1 MARLDRYVFR
11 EVAVAWVGVTGV
23 LLLILVS
30 NQLATVLGQAA
41 ERGYPKEVIGGLIGL
56 TTIQNLT
63 VLIPIGL
70 LLGIVLALG
79 RLYHESEM
87 AAMRACGV
95 GSGSLLRPIGLLSAV
110 VVAFLAWLSLF
121 GAPNAYGRAQEIR
134 REALRQAQ
142 FGTLEPGKFHTFAGG
157 NAVFYAESA
166 DPDGTLRK
174 VFVQR
179 RAGDRLEVAL
189 AERARH
195 TVEEGGALHV
205 LVLYDGERYEGTPG
219 QAIMRRV
226 RFAEHGMPVRVAD
239 PATGASRIEARPT
252 RELLGSPDPK
262 AQAELQWRVSLPLM
276 AIVLTLLAV
285 PLAELKPRQGRYG
298 RIGAAILVYFVY
310 SNLVSAARTWVEKGS
325 LAPAIGLWWPHLI
338 VLGIALFLLYRQ
350 SPPEWATR

>member
-1 MARLDRYVFR
+1 LGRLDRYVFR

-30 NQLATVLGQAA
+30 NQLAAVLGQAA

-79 RLYHESEM
+79 RLYQESEM
-87 AAMRACGV
+87 AAMRACGI
-95 GSGSLLRPIGLLSAV
+95 GTGRLLRPIGLLAAV
-110 VVAFLAWLSLF
+110 VVAFLAWLALH
-121 GAPNAYGRAQEIR
+121 GAPQAYGRAQEIR

-142 FGTLEPGKFHTFAGG
+142 FGALVPGKFHTFAGG
-157 NAVFYAESA
+157 SAVFYAESA

-219 QAIMRRV
+219 QAVMRRV
-226 RFAEHGMPVRVAD
+226 RFAEHGLPVRVAD
-239 PATGASRIEARPT
+239 PATGPQRIEARST
-252 RELLGSPDPK
+252 RDLLASPDREAK
-262 AQAELQWRVSLPLM
+262 AELQWRISLPLM
-276 AIVLTLLAV
+276 AVVLTLLAV
-285 PLAELKPRQGRYG
+285 PLSELKPRQGRYG

-310 SNLVSAARTWVEKGS
+310 SNLVSAAKTWVEKGS
-325 LAPAIGLWWPHLI
+325 LDPAVGLWWTHAI
-338 VLGIALFLLYRQ
+338 VLVAALVLLYRQ
-350 SPPEWATR
+350 SPPSWATR

>member
-1 MARLDRYVFR
+1 LGRLDRYVLR
-11 EVAVAWVGVTGV
+11 EVAVAWLGVTGV

-30 NQLATVLGQAA
+30 NQLASVLGQAA

-56 TTIQNLT
+56 TSIQNLT

-95 GSGSLLRPIGLLSAV
+95 GTGTLLRPIGLLAAV
-110 VVAFLAWLSLF
+110 VVAFLAWLALF
-121 GAPNAYGRAQEIR
+121 GAPAAFSRAQDIR

-142 FGTLEPGKFHTFAGG
+142 FGVLEPGKFHTFSGG
-157 NAVFYAESA
+157 NSVFYAESV

-179 RAGDRLEVAL
+179 RVGDRLEVAL
-189 AERARH
+189 AERATH
-195 TVEEGGALHV
+195 TTEEGGLVHV
-205 LVLYDGERYEGTPG
+205 LTLFDGERYEGVPG
-219 QAIMRRV
+219 QPTMRRV
-226 RFAEHGMPVRVAD
+226 RFVEHGLPVRVAD
-239 PATGASRIEARPT
+239 PASGPTRVEARST
-252 RELLGSPDPK
+252 RDLMAATDRKS
-262 AQAELQWRVSLPLM
+262 QAELQWRVSLPLM

-285 PLAELKPRQGRYG
+285 PLSELKPRQGRYG

-325 LAPAIGLWWPHLI
+325 LSPAVGVWWTHLV
-338 VLGIALFLLYRQ
+338 VLAVALFLLYRQ
-350 SPPEWATR
+350 SPPDWATK

>member
-1 MARLDRYVFR
+1 MFR
-11 EVAVAWVGVTGV
+11 EVALAWLAVTGV

-30 NQLATVLGQAA
+30 NQLAAVLGQAA

-56 TTIQNLT
+56 TTVQNLT

-95 GSGSLLRPIGLLSAV
+95 GTGSLLRPIGLLAAV
-110 VVAFLAWLSLF
+110 IVAFLGWLALY
-121 GAPNAYGRAQEIR
+121 GAPQAYAKAQDIR
-134 REALRQAQ
+134 REALRAAQ
-142 FGTLEPGKFHTFAGG
+142 FGALEPGKFHTFAGG
-157 NAVFYAESA
+157 NAVFYAESIE
-166 DPDGTLRK
+166 PDGAFRK

-179 RAGDRLEVAL
+179 RVGDRLEVAL

-195 TVEEGGALHV
+195 VVEENGALHV
-205 LVLYDGERYEGTPG
+205 LVLYDGERYEGVPG
-219 QAIMRRV
+219 QAVMRRV
-226 RFAEHGMPVRVAD
+226 RFAEHGLPVRIAD
-239 PATGASRIEARPT
+239 PATGPSRVEARPT
-252 RELLGSPDPK
+252 RELMGSADPK
-262 AQAELQWRVSLPLM
+262 AIAELQWRISLPLM

-285 PLAELKPRQGRYG
+285 PLSELKPREGRYG

-325 LAPAIGLWWPHLI
+325 VSPTVGLWWTHLL